1 MAVPESR
8 SFPLAPLWLG
18 LGGLIPFWALAIA
31 LAFRRDVPWLG
42 TSLPT
47 VLAAYAALIA
57 SFLGG
62 VRWGL
67 AVGAKDRPAAYIA
80 SVVPCLVAWLLLI
93 LPDPWRL
100 GALAALFLA
109 LGPVDARM
117 AARGRAPLWF
127 GRLRLI
133 LSSGA
138 GIALL
143 LGVSFFQR

>member
-1 MAVPESR
+1 MAVPETR
-8 SFPLAPLWLG
+8 SFPVAPLWLG
-18 LGGLIPFWALAIA
+18 LGGLIPLWGLAIA
-31 LAFRRDVPWLG
+31 LAFQRDFAWPG
-42 TSLPT
+42 PPLPT
-47 VLAAYAALIA
+47 ILAAYAALIA

-67 AVGAKDRPAAYIA
+67 AVAARDNPTAYIA
-80 SVVPCLVAWLLLI
+80 SVIPCLAAWLLLA

-100 GALAALFLA
+100 GALAVLFLA
-109 LGPVDARM
+109 LGPIDARM
-117 AARGRAPLWF
+117 AAKGRAPLWF

-143 LGVSFFQR
+143 LGVLFYQH

>member
-1 MAVPESR
+1 MPESR

-18 LGGLIPFWALAIA
+18 LGGLIPFWGLAIA
-31 LAFRRDVPWLG
+31 LAFQRELPPLG
-42 TSLPT
+42 VSLSN
-47 VLAAYAALIA
+47 VLAAYAAVIA

-67 AVGAKDRPAAYIA
+67 AVAGKDGPPAYIA
-80 SVVPCLVAWLLLI
+80 SVAPCLLAWFLLV

-100 GALAALFLA
+100 GALAVLFLA

-143 LGVSFFQR
+143 LGVSFFEH